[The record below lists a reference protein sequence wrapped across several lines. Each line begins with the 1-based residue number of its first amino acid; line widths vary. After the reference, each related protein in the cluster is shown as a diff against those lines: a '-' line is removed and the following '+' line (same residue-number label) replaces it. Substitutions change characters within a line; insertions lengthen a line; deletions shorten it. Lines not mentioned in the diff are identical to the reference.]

1 MLRFFKIILT
11 GIITSFY
18 FFPFIFKAFPLQN
31 TKNILA
37 AVGVIVLLIQLSR
50 KRRCGFCNKDI
61 INLMVIAAVVSLIG
75 LFSVAINE
83 TPDYSYATYIIS
95 MCIWMSGAYVVTTV
109 IRWVH
114 GECSFILLLNYL
126 VGVCVVQCLLAIL
139 IDCYIPFKVYVDAN
153 IEQDQAFLNK
163 VERLYGIGAS
173 LDVAGS
179 RFAAVLA
186 MMSFALIWIKDTL
199 YKNYITIYII
209 SFIIIAVIGNM
220 IARTTIVG
228 LGLAIIYLLWNF
240 FGGRGNKQLWRWLA
254 GILMVSI
261 PVMVFMYN
269 NNIET
274 RNLFRFAFEG
284 FFSLWEKGRWEVASN
299 DRLMEVMVV
308 FPDNLKTWLIGDGYF
323 SSPRDTDPYFI
334 GKIVGGYYMGTDIG
348 YLRFI
353 FYFGLIGLLSFMA
366 YFCRV
371 TQICIKNLKRYK
383 VLFLALLAINFIV
396 WFKVATDIF
405 LVFALFLMID
415 SEEDE
420 KYNSQIMLENE
431 DSI

>member
-1 MLRFFKIILT
+1 MLRFLMIILT
-11 GIITSFY
+11 GIITSLY

-37 AVGVIVLLIQLSR
+37 AVGVVILLIQLSR
-50 KRRCGFCNKDI
+50 KRGGFCNKDI
-61 INLMVIAAVVSLIG
+61 VNLIFIATGVSLIG
-75 LFSVAINE
+75 FFSVAINE

-109 IRWVH
+109 IRQVH

-126 VGVCVVQCLLAIL
+126 IGVCVVQCLLAIF
-139 IDCYIPFKVYVDAN
+139 IDNYIPLKILVDTN
-153 IEQDQAFLNK
+153 IEQGQDFLNK

-186 MMSFALIWIKDTL
+186 MLSFALVRIKNTL
-199 YKNYITIYII
+199 YRNYIPIYII

-220 IARTTIVG
+220 IARTTVVG
-228 LGLAIIYLLWNF
+228 LAMAIIYLLWNF
-240 FGGRGNKQLWRWLA
+240 FRGQENKQLWRWIVN
-254 GILMVSI
+254 ILMISI
-261 PVMVFMYN
+261 PIMVFMYN
-269 NNIET
+269 NNTET

-284 FFSLWEKGRWEVASN
+284 FFSLWEKGQWEVASN
-299 DRLMEVMVV
+299 DKLMNVMVV

-334 GKIVGGYYMGTDIG
+334 GEIVGGYYMGTDIG

-353 FYFGLIGLLSFMA
+353 FYFGLIGLLSFMT

-383 VLFLALLAINFIV
+383 VLFMSLLTINFIV

-405 LVFALFLMID
+405 LVFALFLMIN

-420 KYNSQIMLENE
+420 RYNSQILLVNE